1 MELNKLQKHVRTLAI
16 LEETNA
22 PVISCYLNLEKGA
35 SGYRNILD
43 KRVDLLRKSLKRD
56 KSIHFEEALK
66 RIEDFIATELLA
78 DAKGAVIFSRGGS
91 QPFFL
96 PLQFRAPLPNWFVMD
111 TVPNIY
117 HLIELKD
124 TYHRFVVMISTQEG
138 AHILEINL
146 GSITEKVWR
155 ERPELRK
162 RVGRE
167 WTKEHYQSH
176 KKGRIDQFIKEKI
189 KILDKLLSA
198 GGYSH
203 LILAGDPRMN
213 SRIRN
218 AIPKHIRAK
227 IIDTVVTSAKDRIS
241 DVVAATLSSFVE
253 QEEFESQAMADRLEQ
268 EVNTDGLAEVGTD
281 ACLKALQR
289 GQVDVLVLA
298 ESYNPDPG
306 WKCAACG
313 AIGGNDSQPKTCPI
327 CEKKEVQEL
336 NVKEEMVRMAEQY
349 RGQVEIVEYSE
360 VLMEF
365 GGVGCLLRYRVTEQ
379 YC

>member
-1 MELNKLQKHVRTLAI
+1 MELKKLQKHVRTLAI

-43 KRVDLLRKSLKRD
+43 KRVDLLRKSLKGD

-66 RIEDFIATELLA
+66 RIEDFIATELFA

-96 PLQFRAPLPNWFVMD
+96 PLQFRVPLPNWFVMD

-117 HLIELKD
+117 HLIE
-124 TYHRFVVMISTQEG
+124 V
-138 AHILEINL
+138 NL

-227 IIDTVVTSAKDRIS
+227 IIDTVVTSARDRIS

-268 EVNTDGLAEVGTD
+268 EVNTHGLAEVGTD

-313 AIGGNDSQPKTCPI
+313 AIGGNDSQPKACPI

-349 RGQVEIVEYSE
+349 RGQVEIVKYSE

-365 GGVGCLLRYRVTEQ
+365 GGVGCLLRYRMSEQ